1 VEWRALE
8 SGALTACAY
17 EPREQALYLRFVSG
31 EVYRYLFFLPGQYEA
46 FLAAE
51 SKGKY
56 FAQHIR
62 DKFPWEHLS
71 RDAA

>member
-1 VEWRALE
+1 
-8 SGALTACAY
+8 
-17 EPREQALYLRFVSG
+17 LRFVSG